1 MPTPNPHP
9 APAIRDLE
17 QLRALASPV
26 RQEIVDALHAAGPC
40 SMSELADLLARPV
53 DSLYFHIRRLLK
65 VRLVVEIDARK
76 TGRHVASMYDLP
88 VRPVRIDYRI
98 LSSPAGARALRSVVH
113 GALRLSLREFD
124 AATRNGADPQ
134 VEKPRDVWGGRT
146 KGWLTESQHRR
157 VVALLEELH
166 VIFQTAQPASDTRAM
181 ALGFVLTPC
190 RVSPRLA
197 PPAASQTSPTRRKTS
212 RNSPKGT

>member
-1 MPTPNPHP
+1 MPTPNPSP

-26 RQEIVDALHAAGPC
+26 RQEIIDALHAAGPC

-53 DSLYFHIRRLLK
+53 DSLYFHVRRLLK
-65 VRLVVEIDARK
+65 VRLVVELDARK

-88 VRPVRIDYRI
+88 ARPVRIDYRI

-124 AATRNGADPQ
+124 SATRSVDIQQ
-134 VEKPRDVWGGRT
+134 VEQTRDFWGGRT

-157 VVALLEELH
+157 VVALLDELH
-166 VIFQTAQPASDTRAM
+166 TIFQTAQPTPHTRAM

-190 RVSPRLA
+190 RVSPRLTPPPA
-197 PPAASQTSPTRRKTS
+197 PPPSPARRRSS
-212 RNSPKGT
+212 RKSSKGT